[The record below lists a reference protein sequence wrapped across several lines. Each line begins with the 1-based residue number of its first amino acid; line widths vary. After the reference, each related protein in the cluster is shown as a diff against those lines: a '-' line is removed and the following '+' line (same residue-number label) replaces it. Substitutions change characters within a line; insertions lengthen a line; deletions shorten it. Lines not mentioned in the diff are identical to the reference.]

1 MASRQLMKDGENAE
15 GAHHGCLIPHVL
27 MVVVLLAG
35 IAYAL
40 ALAAAHTDGFRSYV
54 QDRLEKVVGMPLRVG
69 RIRATPA
76 LTLILE
82 TVTGPEQLVAGMPG
96 LQAGKIVL
104 AWSFRGLFR
113 RDISNLRRVELQDV
127 YLSLSADENGQWQPS
142 SAAAFAA
149 RLCGWLGAAVPE
161 GVGESELSLSLARVE
176 LDMKEVR
183 IVWWDR
189 DGERA
194 QLTGIEGQCSSV
206 RLGRREVL
214 YRDLSAESVS
224 VRGAAATQNARTEF
238 IEVGDRVI
246 VF

>member
-1 MASRQLMKDGENAE
+1 MASRRLMKDGEDTEA
-15 GAHHGCLIPHVL
+15 AHHGCLIPHVL
-27 MVVVLLAG
+27 MVVVLLAA
-35 IAYAL
+35 IAYAS
-40 ALAAAHTDGFRSYV
+40 ALLAAHTDGFRSYV
-54 QDRLEKVVGMPLRVG
+54 QDRLEKAVGMPLRVG

-96 LQAGKIVL
+96 LQADRVVL
-104 AWSFRGLFR
+104 EWNFGGFFR
-113 RDISNLRRVELQDV
+113 RDTSNLSRVELRNL
-127 YLSLSADENGQWQPS
+127 YLSLSVDEKGQWQPAS
-142 SAAAFAA
+142 VAAFAA
-149 RLCGWLGAAVPE
+149 RLCGWLGASVAE
-161 GVGESELSLSLARVE
+161 SAGESELSLSLARVE

-194 QLTGIEGQCSSV
+194 QLTGIEGQCRSV
-206 RLGRREVL
+206 KLGRRDIL
-214 YRDLSAESVS
+214 YRDLAAESVS
-224 VRGAAATQNARTEF
+224 VRGAAVTQNVRTEF